1 MTAKLSLLRNVGLL
15 AAVALAAP
23 LAQPSVAAAA
33 MVCIVEVYDDGIACA
48 ACFEG
53 NCWGAACSDGET
65 TISTGGCDNQ
75 AQ

>member
-1 MTAKLSLLRNVGLL
+1 MTTRLSLLRNVGLL

-23 LAQPSVAAAA
+23 LAQPSEAAAA
-33 MVCIVEVYDDGIACA
+33 MVCIVDYEDGIACA
-48 ACFEG
+48 VCVEG

-65 TISTGGCDNQ
+65 TISTGGCENQ